1 MSEDKIDSLG
11 EKLGNTAL
19 TLLVRLY
26 PEVRSASTEELDA
39 ACAAMRAKTRSV
51 LDQLMDDVRDAP
63 LVSHIA
69 FHNAALT
76 LAEEGIRSLKAAKSR
91 NDQRIAIKVK

>member
-51 LDQLMDDVRDAP
+51 LDQLMDDVP